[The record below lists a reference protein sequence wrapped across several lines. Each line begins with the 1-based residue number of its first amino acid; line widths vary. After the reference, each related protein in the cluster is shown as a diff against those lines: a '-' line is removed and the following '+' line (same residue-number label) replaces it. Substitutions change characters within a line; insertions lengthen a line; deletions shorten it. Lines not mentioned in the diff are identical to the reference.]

1 MIKRLAT
8 IALLMSATSVMAVDS
23 PINGVVEPKCSIWT
37 ETNGVYGHPLPYK
50 LSTESADGGVHA
62 SIRVD
67 VAQADYYKTKFTHPN
82 SFSSSP
88 TLTDA
93 VAWTG
98 STIVGQVGVAAMS
111 AYEAAKVTYNN
122 VTEFNMT
129 LAGSTWFTVKSTASY
144 GSTKALPAGNYT
156 AMIVAECI
164 AKQLYY

>member
-1 MIKRLAT
+1 MK
-8 IALLMSATSVMAVDS
+8 
-23 PINGVVEPKCSIWT
+23 
-37 ETNGVYGHPLPYK
+37 
-50 LSTESADGGVHA
+50 A

-67 VAQADYYKTKFTHPN
+67 IAQADYYKTKFTHPN

-98 STIVGQVGVAAMS
+98 STVVGAVGVAGMS

-129 LAGSTWFTVKSTASY
+129 LAGSTWFTVSSEASY
-144 GSTKALPAGNYT
+144 GSTKSLPAGNYT
-156 AMIVAECI
+156 ALIVAECI
-164 AKQLYY
+164 AK